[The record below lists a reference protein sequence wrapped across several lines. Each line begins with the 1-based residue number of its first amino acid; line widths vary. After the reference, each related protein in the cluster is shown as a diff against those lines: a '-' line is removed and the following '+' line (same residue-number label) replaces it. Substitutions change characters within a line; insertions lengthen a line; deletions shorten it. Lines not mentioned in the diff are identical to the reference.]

1 MKDEIERLTNIWEVI
16 MDGLKHTAR
25 DDKVAIYEKQLEQV
39 EKLIFLAF
47 VDEVE
52 K

>member
-25 DDKVAIYEKQLEQV
+25 DDKVAIYKKQLEQV
-39 EKLIFLAF
+39 ENLIFMAYLN
-47 VDEVE
+47 EE
-52 K
+52 KK